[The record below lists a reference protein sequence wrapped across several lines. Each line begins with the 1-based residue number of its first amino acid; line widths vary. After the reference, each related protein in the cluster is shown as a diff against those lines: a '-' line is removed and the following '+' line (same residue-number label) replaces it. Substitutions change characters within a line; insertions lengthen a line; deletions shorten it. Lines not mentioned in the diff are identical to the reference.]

1 MSRVVVVNICL
12 ANRFINWPWHI
23 LVPHFRAFQVKPFK
37 YLRQRFDQNI
47 KDGLQDFDEPVTG
60 GGWKGP
66 WKYKDMQLEDHYSLE
81 IFKVSHLLDKITGLQ
96 VTSPDMKG
104 READIPISLKE
115 ASTLNP
121 ASEDL
126 RVCL

>member
-1 MSRVVVVNICL
+1 MI
-12 ANRFINWPWHI
+12 
-23 LVPHFRAFQVKPFK
+23 
-37 YLRQRFDQNI
+37 
-47 KDGLQDFDEPVTG
+47 
-60 GGWKGP
+60 
-66 WKYKDMQLEDHYSLE
+66 LEDHYSLE
-81 IFKVSHLLDKITGLQ
+81 VFKVSHLLDKITGLQ

-126 RVCL
+126 RVCLWNLILMTIVFVVF

>member
-1 MSRVVVVNICL
+1 M
-12 ANRFINWPWHI
+12 
-23 LVPHFRAFQVKPFK
+23 
-37 YLRQRFDQNI
+37 
-47 KDGLQDFDEPVTG
+47 TG

-115 ASTLNP
+115 ASTLKP

-126 RVCL
+126 RVCMLMKFNTYDPGLSVLILDYQVQLIILIHFR